1 MTKKYESNKK
11 LIKKSAVTDI
21 FWKSLYLERWMDAKR
36 WKHNRRELVEDSA
49 LKNLKVSQK

>member
-1 MTKKYESNKK
+1 MKKYESNKK

-21 FWKSLYLERWMDAKR
+21 LWKSLYLERWTDAKR

-49 LKNLKVSQK
+49 LKNLEVSQK